1 LVIVCNNG
9 VWVGK
14 GPLRKSRTGWG
25 SNDYLLRSSN
35 DRLRNILNKYLVLLL
50 SLPLVVIV
58 ASVLI
63 VRVFTLIAGTSL
75 ASVLRILVVPILVL
89 RSVVSIIKWHAT
101 TKLLLEKGKD
111 VMNKLKRIWFLKKAN
126 I

>member
-1 LVIVCNNG
+1 M
-9 VWVGK
+9 
-14 GPLRKSRTGWG
+14 RKSRTGWG

-63 VRVFTLIAGTSL
+63 VRVFTLIAGSSL